1 MVVSKI
7 DSKIIHEENV
17 DIFPE
22 DDEFESL
29 VYPIELSFKGHDKT
43 KSSKKYNIVF
53 GKIREE
59 NKKNGVVYFP
69 IYLVVNDEAAAKI
82 GVLEIEPQ
90 KYAYILDENDDID
103 PDKIPEPLFFNFI
116 NEKFLQKYESYD
128 EDEKEEDTVVEA
140 DEEYN
145 PETGKFSSKKNNES
159 QDKKDLFEI
168 PQQEYKALTDE
179 EQKPVTDKTQTFTI
193 DQNMKTPA
201 LLTEES
207 SQDASDLRKEYQ
219 ETVQSNWINKFIENN
234 EYKIQDNQGGGDCLF
249 AVICDA
255 FAQIGHH
262 TTVNKLRDLLSEQ
275 ATDSIFQ
282 DYRQLF
288 LAMEDSIVENDKKIK
303 TFSDIY
309 RDAKTKIDNPAKDI
323 NPLNPLIPLTQ
334 KDHSNLLEQAKHAK
348 AEIKLLQDE
357 NRLNR
362 ELLRSEFGYM
372 KEIDSLD
379 KFKNYIRTS
388 SYWADT
394 WAITTL
400 ENKLNFKFIIFS
412 EEAFN
417 HGSHDSVL
425 NCGEANKELQEQGTF
440 TPNHYI
446 MTSYSGDH
454 YKLVLYKGKTI
465 LTYREIPYDI
475 KTLIVN
481 KCMERNSGI
490 FYLIQ
495 DFKNLKA
502 KIGLSAD
509 EGSPLNDEQDD
520 FMDALYDKDI
530 VFMYHSKSQ
539 DVVSPGKGSGET
551 IPNNKTPLFKKLHKI
566 KDWRR
571 KLDDSWSKAPF
582 ELDGHKWA
590 SVEHYY
596 QASKFKKGF
605 PDFYVLF
612 SLDNKDSKF
621 SEDVSLAKLAG
632 GKNPSEYRPKTVVID
647 PDFYGERNIQE
658 RMNALRN
665 KFQQNIDFREMLFL
679 TNPAKL
685 THFIRRSP
693 VELDE
698 SMMRV
703 RKELME
709 KSGL

>member
-7 DSKIIHEENV
+7 DSKIIYEENV

-29 VYPIELSFKGHDKT
+29 VYPIEISFKGHDNT
-43 KSSKKYNIVF
+43 KSAKKYNIVF
-53 GKIREE
+53 GKVREE
-59 NKKNGVVYFP
+59 KKKDGVIYFP
-69 IYLVVNDEAAAKI
+69 IYLVINDEAAAKI

-103 PDKIPEPLFFNFI
+103 PEKIPEPLFYNFI
-116 NEKFLQKYESYD
+116 NENFLKKYES
-128 EDEKEEDTVVEA
+128 EEAEKEDDLAVDA
-140 DEEYN
+140 DEEYDA
-145 PETGKFSSKKNNES
+145 ETGKFSAKKNDES
-159 QDKKDLFEI
+159 QDKQDLFEI
-168 PQQEYKALTDE
+168 PQQEHKALVEE
-179 EQKPVTDKTQTFTI
+179 EQQPVTDKTQTFTI
-193 DQNMKTPA
+193 DQNLKTPA

-219 ETVQSNWINKFIENN
+219 ETVSSNWINKFMENN
-234 EYKIQDNQGGGDCLF
+234 EYTIEDNEGGGDCLF
-249 AVICDA
+249 AVVRDA

-262 TTVNKLRDLLSEQ
+262 TTVDKMRNLLAEH
-275 ATDSIFQ
+275 ATDAIFQ
-282 DYRQLF
+282 EYRQVF
-288 LAMEDSIVENDKKIK
+288 LAMENSVVENEKKIQ
-303 TFSDIY
+303 TFSNIY
-309 RDAKTKIDNPAKDI
+309 RDSKQKINKSGESLSQLEHA
-323 NPLNPLIPLTQ
+323 Q
-334 KDHSNLLEQAKHAK
+334 LLEQAKHAK
-348 AEIKLLQDE
+348 TEVKLLQDE

-372 KEIDSLD
+372 KEIDTLE
-379 KFKNYIRTS
+379 KFQNYIRTS

-412 EEAFN
+412 EAAFN

-425 NCGEANKELQEQGTF
+425 NCGEANKEIQEKGTF
-440 TPNHYI
+440 TLNHYI
-446 MTSYSGDH
+446 ITSYSGNH
-454 YKLVLYKGKTI
+454 YRLVLYKNKKI
-465 LTYREIPYDI
+465 LTYREIPYDV
-475 KTLIVN
+475 KTLVLN

-495 DFKNLKA
+495 DFRNLKA

-509 EGSPLNDEQDD
+509 EGTPLNDDEDD

-539 DVVSPGKGSGET
+539 DDVLPGKGSGET
-551 IPNNKTPLFKKLHKI
+551 IPKDKTPQFKNLHKI

-571 KLDDSWSKAPF
+571 KLDDSWNKARF
-582 ELDGHKWA
+582 ELDGHQWG

-605 PDFYVLF
+605 PDFYVQF
-612 SLDNKDSKF
+612 SLDSKDSKF
-621 SEDVSLAKLAG
+621 SEDVALAKLAG
-632 GKNPSEYRPKTVVID
+632 GKKPTDYRPKTVIID
-647 PDFYGERNIQE
+647 PDFYEERNIKE
-658 RMNALRN
+658 RMDALRN
-665 KFQQNIDFREMLFL
+665 KFQQNVDLREMLFL

-693 VELDE
+693 IEVDE
-698 SMMRV
+698 SLMRV

>member
-7 DSKIIHEENV
+7 DSKIIYEENV

-29 VYPIELSFKGHDKT
+29 VYPIEISFKGHDKT
-43 KSSKKYNIVF
+43 KSAKKYNIVF
-53 GKIREE
+53 GKVREE
-59 NKKNGVVYFP
+59 KKKDGVIYFP
-69 IYLVVNDEAAAKI
+69 IYLVINDEAAAKI

-103 PDKIPEPLFFNFI
+103 PEKIPEPLFYNFI
-116 NEKFLQKYESYD
+116 NENFLKKYES
-128 EDEKEEDTVVEA
+128 EEAEKEDDLAVDA
-140 DEEYN
+140 DEEYDA
-145 PETGKFSSKKNNES
+145 ETGKFSAKKNDES
-159 QDKKDLFEI
+159 QDKQDLFEI
-168 PQQEYKALTDE
+168 PQQEHKALVEE
-179 EQKPVTDKTQTFTI
+179 EQQPVTDKTQTFTI
-193 DQNMKTPA
+193 DQNLKTPA

-219 ETVQSNWINKFIENN
+219 ETVSSNWINKFMENN
-234 EYKIQDNQGGGDCLF
+234 EYTIEDNEGGGDCLF
-249 AVICDA
+249 AVVRDA

-262 TTVNKLRDLLSEQ
+262 TTVDKMRNLLAEH
-275 ATDSIFQ
+275 ATDAIFQ
-282 DYRQLF
+282 EYRQVF
-288 LAMEDSIVENDKKIK
+288 LAMENSVVENEKKIQ
-303 TFSDIY
+303 TFSNIY
-309 RDAKTKIDNPAKDI
+309 RDSKQKINKSGESLSQLEHA
-323 NPLNPLIPLTQ
+323 Q
-334 KDHSNLLEQAKHAK
+334 LLEQAKHAK
-348 AEIKLLQDE
+348 TEVKLLQDE

-372 KEIDSLD
+372 KEIDTLE
-379 KFKNYIRTS
+379 KFQNYIRTS

-412 EEAFN
+412 EAAFN

-425 NCGEANKELQEQGTF
+425 NCGEANKEIQEKGTF

-446 MTSYSGDH
+446 ITSYSGNH
-454 YKLVLYKGKTI
+454 YRLVLYKNKKI
-465 LTYREIPYDI
+465 LTYREIPYDV
-475 KTLIVN
+475 KTLVLN

-495 DFKNLKA
+495 DFRNLKA

-509 EGSPLNDEQDD
+509 EGTPLNDDEDD

-539 DVVSPGKGSGET
+539 DDVLPGKGSGET
-551 IPNNKTPLFKKLHKI
+551 IPKDKTPQFKNLHKI

-571 KLDDSWSKAPF
+571 KLDDSWNKARF
-582 ELDGHKWA
+582 ELDGHQWA

-605 PDFYVLF
+605 PDFYVQF
-612 SLDNKDSKF
+612 SLDSKDSKF
-621 SEDVSLAKLAG
+621 SEDVALAKLAG
-632 GKNPSEYRPKTVVID
+632 GKKPTDYRPKTVIID
-647 PDFYGERNIQE
+647 PDFYEERNIKE
-658 RMNALRN
+658 RMDALRN
-665 KFQQNIDFREMLFL
+665 KFQQNVDLREMLFL

-693 VELDE
+693 IEVDE
-698 SMMRV
+698 SLMRV

>member
-7 DSKIIHEENV
+7 HSKIIYEESV

-29 VYPIELSFKGHDKT
+29 VYPIEISFKGHDKT
-43 KSSKKYNIVF
+43 KSAKKYNIVF
-53 GKIREE
+53 GKVREE
-59 NKKNGVVYFP
+59 KKKDGVIYFP
-69 IYLVVNDEAAAKI
+69 IYLVINDEVAAKI
-82 GVLEIEPQ
+82 GVLEIEPI

-103 PDKIPEPLFFNFI
+103 PDKITEPLFFNFI
-116 NEKFLQKYESYD
+116 NESFLKKYELDD
-128 EDEKEEDTVVEA
+128 EEEKEEDLAVET

-145 PETGKFSSKKNNES
+145 PETGKFSAKKNNES

-193 DQNMKTPA
+193 DQNLKTPA

-219 ETVQSNWINKFIENN
+219 ETVQSNWINKFMENN
-234 EYKIQDNQGGGDCLF
+234 EYKIQDNEGGGDCLF
-249 AVICDA
+249 AVVRDA

-262 TTVNKLRDLLSEQ
+262 TTVNKLRDLLAEH

-282 DYRQLF
+282 EYRQVF
-288 LAMEDSIVENDKKIK
+288 LSMENSIVENDKKIK

-309 RDAKTKIDNPAKDI
+309 RDSKQKINKSGESLSQI
-323 NPLNPLIPLTQ
+323 
-334 KDHSNLLEQAKHAK
+334 DHSQLLEQAKHAK
-348 AEIKLLQDE
+348 AEVKMLQNE
-357 NRLNR
+357 NHLNR
-362 ELLRSEFGYM
+362 ELLRNEFGYM
-372 KEIDSLD
+372 KEIDTLD
-379 KFKNYIRTS
+379 KFQNYIRTS

-400 ENKLNFKFIIFS
+400 ENKLNFKLIIFS
-412 EEAFN
+412 EAAFN

-425 NCGEANKELQEQGTF
+425 NCGEAIKEIQEQGTF
-440 TPNHYI
+440 TPNYYI

-454 YKLVLYKGKTI
+454 YRLVLYKNKMI
-465 LTYREIPYDI
+465 LTYREIPYDV

-502 KIGLSAD
+502 KIGLAAD
-509 EGSPLNDEQDD
+509 DGAPVNDEQDD

-539 DVVSPGKGSGET
+539 DEILPGKGSGET
-551 IPNNKTPLFKKLHKI
+551 IPKDKTPLYKKLHKI

-571 KLDDSWSKAPF
+571 KLDDSWNKARF
-582 ELDGHKWA
+582 ELDGHQWA

-612 SLDNKDSKF
+612 SLDSKDSKF
-621 SEDVSLAKLAG
+621 SEDVALAKLAG
-632 GKNPSEYRPKTVVID
+632 GKKPTEYRPKTVIID

-665 KFQQNIDFREMLFL
+665 KFQQNVDLRELLFL

-693 VELDE
+693 VEVDE
-698 SMMRV
+698 SLMRV

-709 KSGL
+709 KSGLQ

>member
-7 DSKIIHEENV
+7 VSKIIYEENV

-29 VYPIELSFKGHDKT
+29 VYPIEISFKGHDKS
-43 KSSKKYNIVF
+43 KSAKKYNIVF
-53 GKIREE
+53 GKVREE
-59 NKKNGVVYFP
+59 KKKDGVIYFP
-69 IYLVVNDEAAAKI
+69 IYLVVNDEATAKI
-82 GVLEIEPQ
+82 GVLEIESQ

-116 NEKFLQKYESYD
+116 NEKFLQKYELDD
-128 EDEKEEDTVVEA
+128 EDEKEDDLEVEA

-145 PETGKFSSKKNNES
+145 AETGKFSAKKNNES

-193 DQNMKTPA
+193 DQNLKTPA

-234 EYKIQDNQGGGDCLF
+234 EYKIQDNEGGGDCLF
-249 AVICDA
+249 AVVRDA

-282 DYRQLF
+282 EYRQVF
-288 LAMEDSIVENDKKIK
+288 LAMENSIVENDKKIK

-309 RDAKTKIDNPAKDI
+309 RDSKQKIDKSVASI
-323 NPLNPLIPLTQ
+323 SQI
-334 KDHSNLLEQAKHAK
+334 DHSQLLEQAKHAK
-348 AEIKLLQDE
+348 TEVKLLQDE

-372 KEIDSLD
+372 KEIDTLE
-379 KFKNYIRTS
+379 KFQNYIRTS

-412 EEAFN
+412 EAAFN

-425 NCGEANKELQEQGTF
+425 NCGEANKELQELGTF

-454 YKLVLYKGKTI
+454 YKLVLYKNKMI

-509 EGSPLNDEQDD
+509 EGAPLIDEQDD

-539 DVVSPGKGSGET
+539 DEVLPGKGSGET
-551 IPNNKTPLFKKLHKI
+551 IPKDKTPLFKNLSKI

-571 KLDDSWSKAPF
+571 KLDDSWNKARF
-582 ELDGHKWA
+582 ELDGHQWA

-621 SEDVSLAKLAG
+621 SEDVALAKLAG
-632 GKNPSEYRPKTVVID
+632 GKKTTEYRPKTVVID
-647 PDFYGERNIQE
+647 PDFYEARNIQE
-658 RMNALRN
+658 RTDALRN
-665 KFQQNIDFREMLFL
+665 KFQQNIDLREMLFL

-698 SMMRV
+698 SIMRV

-709 KSGL
+709 KSGLQ

>member
-7 DSKIIHEENV
+7 DSKIIYEENV
-17 DIFPE
+17 EIFPE

-29 VYPIELSFKGHDKT
+29 VYPIEISFKGHDKT
-43 KSSKKYNIVF
+43 KSAKKYNIVF
-53 GKIREE
+53 GKVREE
-59 NKKNGVVYFP
+59 KKKDGVIYFP
-69 IYLVVNDEAAAKI
+69 IYLVINDEAAAKI

-103 PDKIPEPLFFNFI
+103 PEKIPEPLFYNFI
-116 NEKFLQKYESYD
+116 NENFLKKYES
-128 EDEKEEDTVVEA
+128 EEAEKEDDLTVDA
-140 DEEYN
+140 DEEYDA
-145 PETGKFSSKKNNES
+145 ETGKFSAKKNDES
-159 QDKKDLFEI
+159 QDKQDLFEI
-168 PQQEYKALTDE
+168 PQQEHKALVEE
-179 EQKPVTDKTQTFTI
+179 EQQPVTDKTQTFTI
-193 DQNMKTPA
+193 DQNLKTPA

-219 ETVQSNWINKFIENN
+219 ETVSSNWINKFMENN
-234 EYKIQDNQGGGDCLF
+234 EYTIEDNEGGGDCLF
-249 AVICDA
+249 AVVRDA

-262 TTVNKLRDLLSEQ
+262 TTVDKMRNLLAEH
-275 ATDSIFQ
+275 ATDAIFQ
-282 DYRQLF
+282 EYRQVF
-288 LAMEDSIVENDKKIK
+288 LAMENSVVENEKKIQ
-303 TFSDIY
+303 TFSNIY
-309 RDAKTKIDNPAKDI
+309 RDSKQKINKSGESLSQLEHA
-323 NPLNPLIPLTQ
+323 Q
-334 KDHSNLLEQAKHAK
+334 LLEQAKHAK
-348 AEIKLLQDE
+348 TEVKLLQDE

-372 KEIDSLD
+372 KEIDTLER
-379 KFKNYIRTS
+379 FQNYIRTS

-412 EEAFN
+412 EAAFN

-425 NCGEANKELQEQGTF
+425 NCGEANKEVQEKGTF

-446 MTSYSGDH
+446 ITSYSGNH
-454 YKLVLYKGKTI
+454 YRLVLYKNKKI
-465 LTYREIPYDI
+465 LTYREIPYDV
-475 KTLIVN
+475 KTLVLN

-495 DFKNLKA
+495 DFRNLKA

-509 EGSPLNDEQDD
+509 EGTPLNDDEDD

-539 DVVSPGKGSGET
+539 DDVLPGKGSGET
-551 IPNNKTPLFKKLHKI
+551 IPKDKTPQFKNLHKI

-571 KLDDSWSKAPF
+571 KLDDSWNKARF
-582 ELDGHKWA
+582 ELDGHQWA

-605 PDFYVLF
+605 PDFYVQF
-612 SLDNKDSKF
+612 SLDSKDSKF
-621 SEDVSLAKLAG
+621 SEDVALAKLAG
-632 GKNPSEYRPKTVVID
+632 GKKPTDYRPKTVIID
-647 PDFYGERNIQE
+647 PDFYEERNIKE
-658 RMNALRN
+658 RMDALRN
-665 KFQQNIDFREMLFL
+665 KFQQNVDLREMLFL

-693 VELDE
+693 IEVDE
-698 SMMRV
+698 SLMRV

>member
-7 DSKIIHEENV
+7 HSKIIYEENV

-29 VYPIELSFKGHDKT
+29 VYPIEISFKGHDKS
-43 KSSKKYNIVF
+43 KSAKKYNIVF
-53 GKIREE
+53 GKVREE
-59 NKKNGVVYFP
+59 KKKDGVIYLP
-69 IYLVVNDEAAAKI
+69 IYLVVNEEATSKI

-90 KYAYILDENDDID
+90 KYAYILDDNDDIN

-116 NEKFLQKYESYD
+116 NEKFLQKYELED
-128 EDEKEEDTVVEA
+128 EDENGEDTVVEA

-145 PETGKFSSKKNNES
+145 AETGKFSSKKNNES
-159 QDKKDLFEI
+159 QDKMDLFEI

-234 EYKIQDNQGGGDCLF
+234 EYKIQDNEGGGDCLF
-249 AVICDA
+249 AVVRDS
-255 FAQIGHH
+255 FSQIGHH
-262 TTVNKLRDLLSEQ
+262 TTVNKLRDLVAEQ

-282 DYRQLF
+282 EYRQLF
-288 LAMEDSIVENDKKIK
+288 LAMENSIVENDKKIK

-309 RDAKTKIDNPAKDI
+309 RDAKTKIDNPDKT
-323 NPLNPLIPLTQ
+323 LIPLTQ
-334 KDHSNLLEQAKHAK
+334 KDHSKLLEQAKHAK
-348 AEIKLLQDE
+348 TEVKLLQDE

-372 KEIDSLD
+372 KEIDTLE
-379 KFKNYIRTS
+379 KFQNYIRTS
-388 SYWADT
+388 SYWADA

-412 EEAFN
+412 EAAFN

-425 NCGEANKELQEQGTF
+425 NCGEANKELQELGTF

-454 YKLVLYKGKTI
+454 YKLVLYKNKMI
-465 LTYREIPYDI
+465 LTYREIPYDV

-502 KIGLSAD
+502 KIGLVAD
-509 EGSPLNDEQDD
+509 EGVPVNDEQDD

-539 DVVSPGKGSGET
+539 DEILPGKGSGET
-551 IPNNKTPLFKKLHKI
+551 IPKDKTPLFKKLHKI

-571 KLDDSWSKAPF
+571 KLDDSWSKARF
-582 ELDGHKWA
+582 ELDGHQWA

-605 PDFYVLF
+605 PDFYVQF

-621 SEDVSLAKLAG
+621 SEDVTLAKLAG
-632 GKNPSEYRPKTVVID
+632 GKKPTEYRPKTVIID

-658 RMNALRN
+658 RTNALRN
-665 KFQQNIDFREMLFL
+665 KFQQNVDFREILFL

-693 VELDE
+693 VEVDE
-698 SMMRV
+698 SLMRV

-709 KSGL
+709 KSGLQ